1 MKIHIA
7 NPTGLCF
14 GVKRAI
20 STLEEE
26 LLKMKKVYLSTAMML
41 RNYGAFRTIR
51 NFITAYPAVNVGRLT
66 RVS

>member
-1 MKIHIA
+1 MLILQKKILRGLRMKIHIA

-26 LLKMKKVYLSTAMML
+26 LLKMKKVYSLGSPIH
-41 RNYGAFRTIR
+41 NPQEIE
-51 NFITAYPAVNVGRLT
+51 
-66 RVS
+66 